1 MTTIQC
7 SNCLTGLTLSKAAG
21 TISLRVPA
29 SGRGSK
35 RVEARTITSDVW
47 TEPGLLVWEAPC
59 CDDYVDS
66 LDITEETP

>member
-1 MTTIQC
+1 MATTIQC
-7 SNCLTGLTLSKAAG
+7 SNCMTDLRLSRTGG
-21 TISLRVPA
+21 VISLKVPA

-47 TEPGLLVWEAPC
+47 AEDGLLVWNAPC

-66 LDITEETP
+66 LDITEE